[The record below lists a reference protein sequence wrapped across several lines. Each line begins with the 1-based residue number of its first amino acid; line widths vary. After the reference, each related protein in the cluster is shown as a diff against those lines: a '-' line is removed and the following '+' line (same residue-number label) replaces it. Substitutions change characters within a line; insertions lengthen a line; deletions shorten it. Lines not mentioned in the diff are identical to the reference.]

1 MMELRQLSYFVAVA
15 EELHFGRA
23 AAKVNITQS
32 GLSDAILAL
41 EKELGVQLL
50 LRTTRRVELTR
61 AGASFYERSVRM
73 ISELELSR
81 EIVRSIAGKTS
92 RKIAI
97 GTVYPAT
104 IGVLPSFLA
113 RIGRKYPDI
122 RMHIESGTTDDIIRH
137 IEAGRINLGFI
148 RPVENIG
155 SLRFFSIA
163 HERYL
168 LAVAKESALSARSE
182 IDLEDL
188 RSEKIISFS
197 RQNRSYSEQYFAE
210 KFEEHD
216 LTDNVAYTCDDTFS
230 LVSLVSAGLGIGF
243 VPEWTQDLPNRG
255 FELKKVRGIDFKI
268 GLGVAWNREDPT
280 AGRDDIID
288 IARSLARPGR

>member
-1 MMELRQLSYFVAVA
+1 
-15 EELHFGRA
+15 
-23 AAKVNITQS
+23 
-32 GLSDAILAL
+32 
-41 EKELGVQLL
+41 
-50 LRTTRRVELTR
+50 
-61 AGASFYERSVRM
+61 M
-73 ISELELSR
+73 ISELELSE
-81 EIVRSIAGKTS
+81 EIVRSIAGQTT
-92 RKIAI
+92 RKISI

-104 IGVLPSFLA
+104 IGVLPAFLA
-113 RIGRKYPDI
+113 RIARKYPDI

-148 RPVENIG
+148 RPMENIG

-168 LAVAKESALSARSE
+168 LAVAKESPLSLKSE

-197 RQNRSYSEQYFAE
+197 RQNLSYSERYFAE
-210 KFEEHD
+210 KFEGHD
-216 LTDNVAYTCDDTFS
+216 LTDNVAYSCDDTFS

-255 FELKKVRGIDFKI
+255 FELKKARGIDFKI

-280 AGRDDIID
+280 AARDDIID
-288 IARSLARPGR
+288 IARSLVRAGR

>member
-1 MMELRQLSYFVAVA
+1 MELRQLSYFVAVA

-73 ISELELSR
+73 ISELELSK

-92 RKIAI
+92 RRIAI

-104 IGVLPSFLA
+104 IGVLPSFLS

-197 RQNRSYSEQYFAE
+197 RHNRSYSEHPMIQKYYGRFLPSE
-210 KFEEHD
+210 K
-216 LTDNVAYTCDDTFS
+216 TA
-230 LVSLVSAGLGIGF
+230 LVMKTIG
-243 VPEWTQDLPNRG
+243 E
-255 FELKKVRGIDFKI
+255 
-268 GLGVAWNREDPT
+268 AW
-280 AGRDDIID
+280 RD
-288 IARSLARPGR
+288 

>member
-1 MMELRQLSYFVAVA
+1 MELRQLSYFVAVA

-23 AAKVNITQS
+23 AVKVNITQS

-61 AGASFYERSVRM
+61 AGASFYERAVRM
-73 ISELELSR
+73 ISELELSK
-81 EIVRSIAGKTS
+81 EIVRSIAGKTT

-104 IGVLPSFLA
+104 IGVLPAFLA

-168 LAVAKESALSARSE
+168 LAVAKESPLSLKSE

-197 RQNRSYSEQYFAE
+197 RQNLSYSERYFAE

-216 LTDNVAYTCDDTFS
+216 LTDNVTYTCDDIFS

-255 FELKKVRGIDFKI
+255 FELKKVRGVDFKI

-280 AGRDDIID
+280 AARDDIID

>member
-1 MMELRQLSYFVAVA
+1 MELRQLSYFVAVA

-41 EKELGVQLL
+41 EKELGVQLF

-61 AGASFYERSVRM
+61 AGASFYERSVKM
-73 ISELELSR
+73 ISELELSK
-81 EIVRSIAGKTS
+81 EIVRSIAGKTT

-168 LAVAKESALSARSE
+168 LAVAKESALSLKSE

-188 RSEKIISFS
+188 RDEKIISFS
-197 RQNRSYSEQYFAE
+197 RQNRSYSERYFAE

-216 LTDNVAYTCDDTFS
+216 LTDNVTYTCDDTFS

-255 FELKKVRGIDFKI
+255 FELKKVRGVDFKI

-280 AGRDDIID
+280 AARDDIID

>member
-1 MMELRQLSYFVAVA
+1 MELRQLSYFVAVA

-73 ISELELSR
+73 ISELELSK
-81 EIVRSIAGKTS
+81 EIVRSIAGKTT

-104 IGVLPSFLA
+104 IGVLPAFLA

-168 LAVAKESALSARSE
+168 LAVAKESALSLKSE

-188 RSEKIISFS
+188 RGEKIISFS
-197 RQNRSYSEQYFAE
+197 RQNRSYSEQYFTE

-216 LTDNVAYTCDDTFS
+216 LTDNVTYTCDDTFS

-255 FELKKVRGIDFKI
+255 FELKKVRGVDFKI

-280 AGRDDIID
+280 AARDDIID

>member
-1 MMELRQLSYFVAVA
+1 MELRQLSYFVAVA

-73 ISELELSR
+73 ISELELSK
-81 EIVRSIAGKTS
+81 EIVRSIAGKTT

-104 IGVLPSFLA
+104 VGVLPSFLA

-163 HERYL
+163 YERYL
-168 LAVAKESALSARSE
+168 LAVAKESPLSLKSE

-197 RQNRSYSEQYFAE
+197 RHNRSYSERYFADV
-210 KFEEHD
+210 FEEHD
-216 LTDNVAYTCDDTFS
+216 LTDNVTYTCDDTFS

-255 FELKKVRGIDFKI
+255 FELKKVRGVDFKI

-280 AGRDDIID
+280 AARDDIID

>member
-1 MMELRQLSYFVAVA
+1 MELRQLSYFVAVA

-73 ISELELSR
+73 ISELELSK
-81 EIVRSIAGKTS
+81 EIVRSIAGKMT

-104 IGVLPSFLA
+104 IGVLPSFLS

-168 LAVAKESALSARSE
+168 LAVAKESALSLKSE

-188 RSEKIISFS
+188 RGEKIISFS

-216 LTDNVAYTCDDTFS
+216 LTDNVTYTCDDTFS

-255 FELKKVRGIDFKI
+255 FELKKVRGVDFKI

-280 AGRDDIID
+280 ASRDDIID
-288 IARSLARPGR
+288 IARSLVRPGR

>member
-1 MMELRQLSYFVAVA
+1 MELRQLSYFVAVA

-81 EIVRSIAGKTS
+81 EIVRSIAGKTT

-168 LAVAKESALSARSE
+168 LAVAKESALSLKSE

-188 RSEKIISFS
+188 RGEKIISFS
-197 RQNRSYSEQYFAE
+197 RQNRSYSEQYFTE

-216 LTDNVAYTCDDTFS
+216 LTDNVTYTCDDTFS

-255 FELKKVRGIDFKI
+255 FELKKVRGVDFKI

-280 AGRDDIID
+280 AARDDIID

>member
-1 MMELRQLSYFVAVA
+1 MELRQLSYFVAVA

-81 EIVRSIAGKTS
+81 EIVRSIAGKTT

-104 IGVLPSFLA
+104 IGVLPAFLA

-168 LAVAKESALSARSE
+168 LAVAKESALSLKSE

-188 RSEKIISFS
+188 RGEKIISFS
-197 RQNRSYSEQYFAE
+197 RQNRSYSEQYFTE

-216 LTDNVAYTCDDTFS
+216 LTDNVTYTCDDTFS

-255 FELKKVRGIDFKI
+255 FELKKVRGVDFKI

-280 AGRDDIID
+280 AARDDIID